1 MEWCIFLVL
10 LIYKQLK
17 VEERLL
23 FGLISTLRNITDKV
37 TNLSIVVEICQL
49 MNESNVIKFTIF
61 IDYDFIGYNHKM
73 SAVGF

>member
-1 MEWCIFLVL
+1 
-10 LIYKQLK
+10 
-17 VEERLL
+17 
-23 FGLISTLRNITDKV
+23 
-37 TNLSIVVEICQL
+37 